1 MSDTNE
7 KKTVENDPNSEDPKG
22 IGKPQKFMGKLSWGI
37 LALGLVILGF
47 ALNLVVGKG
56 APISEYL
63 ILFAKHSVSL
73 VVISLIFLVFKGL
86 NFGIDFK
93 GGTLIELR
101 STDSKIN
108 VASLRDNLNQM
119 NLGDVSVKNF
129 GNKTDYLI
137 KFENNDNKNVIEEIK
152 KNLDKSFGNNFNF
165 RRVENVGP
173 KVSAELLKSGIIA
186 ISIALTLMLIY
197 IWIRFEWQF
206 SLGAILAL
214 FHDVIV
220 TLGLFS
226 LLGLEINLSIIAA
239 VLTIVGYSMNDTV
252 VIFDRVRENLRKYS
266 DIKIYEL
273 SNISINETLSRTL
286 ITSITTLLALL
297 SIFFFGGE
305 ILKGFSLAM
314 IFGVIFGTY
323 SSIYIAN
330 TVLVRLKVSQ
340 KTIIKED

>member
-1 MSDTNE
+1 MIAFN
-7 KKTVENDPNSEDPKG
+7 KYYNQFN
-22 IGKPQKFMGKLSWGI
+22 ILSI
-37 LALGLVILGF
+37 T
-47 ALNLVVGKG
+47 
-56 APISEYL
+56 
-63 ILFAKHSVSL
+63 L
-73 VVISLIFLVFKGL
+73 VVISLILLTFKGL

-101 STDSKIN
+101 SSDSKIN
-108 VASLRDNLNQM
+108 VSTLRDNLSQM

-129 GNKTDYLI
+129 GNKTDFLI
-137 KFENNDNKNVIEEIK
+137 KFENNKDKNIIEKIK
-152 KNLDKSFGNNFNF
+152 LNLDKSFGNNFNF

-173 KVSAELLKSGIIA
+173 KVSAELLRSGVIA
-186 ISIALTLMLIY
+186 ISVALFLMLVY

-206 SLGAILAL
+206 SLGAIVAL

-226 LLGLEINLSIIAA
+226 LLGLEISLSIIAA

-266 DIKIYEL
+266 DIKIFEL
-273 SNISINETLSRTL
+273 TNISINETLSRTL
-286 ITSITTLLALL
+286 ITSVTTLLALL

-305 ILKGFSLAM
+305 VLKGFSLAM

-330 TVLVRLKVSQ
+330 TVLVRLNVSQ
-340 KTIIKED
+340 KTVLREDKN

>member
-1 MSDTNE
+1 MIAFN
-7 KKTVENDPNSEDPKG
+7 KYYN
-22 IGKPQKFMGKLSWGI
+22 KFNILSI
-37 LALGLVILGF
+37 
-47 ALNLVVGKG
+47 
-56 APISEYL
+56 
-63 ILFAKHSVSL
+63 SL
-73 VVISLIFLVFKGL
+73 VVISLLFLIFKGL

-101 STDSKIN
+101 ATDNKIN
-108 VASLRDNLNQM
+108 VSSLRDNLNQM
-119 NLGDVSVKNF
+119 NLGDISVKNF
-129 GNKTDYLI
+129 GNETDFLI
-137 KFENNDNKNVIEEIK
+137 KFEINNNQNVIEEIK
-152 KNLDKSFGNNFNF
+152 DNLDKSFGNNFNF

-173 KVSAELLKSGIIA
+173 KVSAELLRSGIIA
-186 ISIALTLMLIY
+186 VSVALALMLIY

-266 DIKIYEL
+266 DIKIFDL
-273 SNISINETLSRTL
+273 TNISINETLSRTL

-314 IFGVIFGTY
+314 IFGVLFGTY

-340 KTIIKED
+340 KTILKDEEKN

>member
-1 MSDTNE
+1 M
-7 KKTVENDPNSEDPKG
+7 
-22 IGKPQKFMGKLSWGI
+22 IKFNRFYNQFNILSTLLI
-37 LALGLVILGF
+37 IA
-47 ALNLVVGKG
+47 
-56 APISEYL
+56 SL
-63 ILFAKHSVSL
+63 IL
-73 VVISLIFLVFKGL
+73 LIFKGL

-101 STDSKIN
+101 STDTKIN
-108 VASLRDNLNQM
+108 VSSLRDNLSQM
-119 NLGDVSVKNF
+119 NLGDVSVKKF
-129 GNKTDYLI
+129 GNDQDYLV
-137 KFENNDNKNVIEEIK
+137 KFENKDKKENIIEEIK
-152 KNLDKSFGNNFNF
+152 SNLDKSFGNNFDF

-173 KVSAELLKSGIIA
+173 KVSSELLRSGIIA
-186 ISIALTLMLIY
+186 ISISLAVMLIY

-206 SLGAILAL
+206 SLGAIIAL

-226 LLGLEINLSIIAA
+226 LLNLEINLSIVAA

-266 DIKIYEL
+266 DIKIFEL
-273 SNISINETLSRTL
+273 TNISINETLSRTL
-286 ITSITTLLALL
+286 ITSITTLLALF

-314 IFGVIFGTY
+314 IFGVVFGTY

-330 TVLVRLKVSQ
+330 TVLVRLNVSQ
-340 KTIIKED
+340 KTILKEEEKS

>member
-1 MSDTNE
+1 MIAFN
-7 KKTVENDPNSEDPKG
+7 KYYNQFN
-22 IGKPQKFMGKLSWGI
+22 ILSI
-37 LALGLVILGF
+37 
-47 ALNLVVGKG
+47 
-56 APISEYL
+56 
-63 ILFAKHSVSL
+63 SL
-73 VVISLIFLVFKGL
+73 VVVSLFFLIFKGL

-101 STDSKIN
+101 STDDKIN
-108 VASLRDNLNQM
+108 VSSLRNNLNSM

-129 GNKTDYLI
+129 GNESDFLI
-137 KFENNDNKNVIEEIK
+137 KFEINNNKNIIEEIK
-152 KNLDKSFGNNFNF
+152 VNLDKSFGNTFDF

-173 KVSAELLKSGIIA
+173 KVSAELLRSGVIA
-186 ISIALTLMLIY
+186 ITVALTMMLIY

-206 SLGAILAL
+206 SLGAISAL
-214 FHDVIV
+214 FHDVLV

-266 DIKIYEL
+266 DIKIFEL
-273 SNISINETLSRTL
+273 TNISINETLSRTL
-286 ITSITTLLALL
+286 ITSITTLLALV
-297 SIFFFGGE
+297 SIFIFGGE

-330 TVLVRLKVSQ
+330 TILVRLNVSQ
-340 KTIIKED
+340 KTILKDEEKN

>member
-1 MSDTNE
+1 MIAFN
-7 KKTVENDPNSEDPKG
+7 KYYN
-22 IGKPQKFMGKLSWGI
+22 KFNFLS
-37 LALGLVILGF
+37 AALVI
-47 ALNLVVGKG
+47 
-56 APISEYL
+56 
-63 ILFAKHSVSL
+63 
-73 VVISLIFLVFKGL
+73 ISLLLLIIKGL

-101 STDSKIN
+101 SSDNKIN
-108 VASLRDNLNQM
+108 VSSLRDNLSQL

-129 GNKTDYLI
+129 GNETDFLI
-137 KFENNDNKNVIEEIK
+137 KFENNENKSIIEEIK
-152 KNLDKSFGNNFNF
+152 INLDKSFGNNFNF

-173 KVSAELLKSGIIA
+173 KVSSELLKSGIIA
-186 ISIALTLMLIY
+186 ISVALVLMLIY

-220 TLGLFS
+220 TLGFFS

-273 SNISINETLSRTL
+273 TNMSINETLSRTL

-314 IFGVIFGTY
+314 IFGVVFGTY

-330 TVLVRLKVSQ
+330 TILVHLNVSH
-340 KTIIKED
+340 KTILKNNEKN